1 MSPDSIYSLLVLG
14 LFLAVVSFKQFSF
27 SLLEFLLKL
36 TRPGATVLL
45 LTLVAVLFV
54 KKYFYTALVAAL
66 VSMFLIKDLWKSYIR
81 SDARRLHLEIGRD
94 QARFDPLNSI
104 DIQFGNGTV
113 THDVPSMLSTTHDP
127 KMLVYPP
134 SAETQ
139 REMNG

>member
-1 MSPDSIYSLLVLG
+1 MSPDSLYSLLVLG
-14 LFLAVVSFKQFSF
+14 LFLGVITFKQFSF
-27 SLLEFLLKL
+27 GLLELLLKL

-45 LTLVAVLFV
+45 LTLVTVLFV
-54 KKYFYTALVAAL
+54 KKYFYTALVSAL
-66 VSMFLIKDLWKSYIR
+66 VSMFLIKDLWKSYVR

-104 DIQFGNGTV
+104 DLQFGNGTV
-113 THDVPSMLSTTHDP
+113 THDAPSMLSTSHDP

>member
-1 MSPDSIYSLLVLG
+1 MSPDSLYSLLVLG

-27 SLLEFLLKL
+27 GLLEFLLKL
-36 TRPGATVLL
+36 SRPGATVLL

-54 KKYFYTALVAAL
+54 KKYFYTALVTAL
-66 VSMFLIKDLWKSYIR
+66 VSMFLIKDMWKSYVR

-113 THDVPSMLSTTHDP
+113 THDVPSMLSTAHDP